1 MKKRVQFLLGLVLFI
16 IISVN
21 SMICN
26 VKAGESEFMNSYIEE
41 IDLDRRLY
49 EDNVTYHIELID
61 NT

>member
-26 VKAGESEFMNSYIEE
+26 VKAGESEFMNSYI
-41 IDLDRRLY
+41 III
-49 EDNVTYHIELID
+49 TSSSLID
-61 NT
+61 IAG

>member
-41 IDLDRRLY
+41 IDL
-49 EDNVTYHIELID
+49 
-61 NT
+61 